1 MRQSIVVM
9 ALSLVLSLTGCASHK
24 EVTAPC
30 KRPAEL
36 TPFADDDPHSAA
48 PAALQLQ
55 KLGRAPSDCGPLYPV
70 NPGFAEATLEPA
82 LQ

>member
-1 MRQSIVVM
+1 MRQPFVIM
-9 ALSLVLSLTGCASHK
+9 AFSLVLSLTGCASHK

-36 TPFADDDPHSAA
+36 ASFAVEEQRPAT

-70 NPGFAEATLEPA
+70 NPGFAAASMEPA